1 MKTVVT
7 HCYQVDQNYHQ
18 VDQGWRVPRQWD
30 GAPRRGWSRHLVSI
44 LAVVGMIQASL
55 NSDWSVILLSMKWNH
70 WWSWGGV
77 ENSKFQPWRTLIFGI
92 RSCEY
97 SSLEAFWGYKAKF
110 NLLLHT
116 WIYTLRCGLHL
127 CILSKDFVLRIQSEH
142 KVVHHFHCKRTKWT
156 LKIFSTSQNITH
168 ASNTDCAFRNLKSN
182 TAVIFQQIT
191 LEEVEHTLLLST
203 ICCTSCTY
211 KCLCCEQEVFSEAP
225 FQHGK
230 PWQLERNNCHGM
242 AWFSIM
248 SLPVI
253 SNWIVCQWPAQSEI
267 VSSLFDIAATVREAV
282 ERPWVISDKVF
293 HSLMCNLSFIW
304 GIMVGFMLLKM
315 KIFFV

>member
-1 MKTVVT
+1 
-7 HCYQVDQNYHQ
+7 
-18 VDQGWRVPRQWD
+18 
-30 GAPRRGWSRHLVSI
+30 
-44 LAVVGMIQASL
+44 MIQASL

-77 ENSKFQPWRTLIFGI
+77 ENSKFQPWRTLLFGI

-110 NLLLHT
+110 NLLLQGFT
-116 WIYTLRCGLHL
+116 PCAVVCTFAYYQK
-127 CILSKDFVLRIQSEH
+127 ILYCAFQSEH
-142 KVVHHFHCKRTKWT
+142 KVVHHFHCKRIKWT
-156 LKIFSTSQNITH
+156 LKTFSTCQNITH

-182 TAVIFQQIT
+182 TAVIFQQIA
-191 LEEVEHTLLLST
+191 LEEGPSAVEHTLLLST
-203 ICCTSCTY
+203 TCCTYNTY

-225 FQHGK
+225 FKHGK

-253 SNWIVCQWPAQSEI
+253 SNWIVCQWSAKWDSFQF
-267 VSSLFDIAATVREAV
+267 V
-282 ERPWVISDKVF
+282 W
-293 HSLMCNLSFIW
+293 HSCYCARGCGKTLSYIR
-304 GIMVGFMLLKM
+304 
-315 KIFFV
+315 

>member
-1 MKTVVT
+1 MIIAWRGFCFRSSMCLWLLPLLFTITGWRTWQFIGDTDWTKLSTHTNNTAQFAQRQLMKTVVT

-55 NSDWSVILLSMKWNH
+55 NSDWSVILPTMKWNH

-110 NLLLHT
+110 NLLLQGFT
-116 WIYTLRCGLHL
+116 PCAVVSTFAYYQK
-127 CILSKDFVLRIQSEH
+127 ILYCAFQSEH
-142 KVVHHFHCKRTKWT
+142 KVVHHFHCKRIKWT

-182 TAVIFQQIT
+182 TAVIFQQIA
-191 LEEVEHTLLLST
+191 LEEGSSGAYIVVVNNLLHYL
-203 ICCTSCTY
+203 Y
-211 KCLCCEQEVFSEAP
+211 L
-225 FQHGK
+225 
-230 PWQLERNNCHGM
+230 
-242 AWFSIM
+242 
-248 SLPVI
+248 
-253 SNWIVCQWPAQSEI
+253 
-267 VSSLFDIAATVREAV
+267 
-282 ERPWVISDKVF
+282 
-293 HSLMCNLSFIW
+293 
-304 GIMVGFMLLKM
+304 
-315 KIFFV
+315 